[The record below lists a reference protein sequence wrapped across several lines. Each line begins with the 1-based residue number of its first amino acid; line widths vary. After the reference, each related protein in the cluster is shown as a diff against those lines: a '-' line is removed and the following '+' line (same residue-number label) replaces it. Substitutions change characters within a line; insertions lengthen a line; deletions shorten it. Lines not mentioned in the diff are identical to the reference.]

1 MCVALPMKVL
11 EVVDWSAKTV
21 RIAPDAAIAHDRA
34 GADIVSAVL
43 LAETDDS
50 LRALVGAWVIVHGGF
65 ILLRL
70 DDEDARSRV
79 ALFVAMDS

>member
-1 MCVALPMKVL
+1 MCIALPMKVL
-11 EVVDWSAKTV
+11 EVVDWSARTV
-21 RIAPDAAIAHDRA
+21 RILPDPAIARDRA
-34 GADIVSAVL
+34 GAEIVSAVL

-65 ILLRL
+65 ILAKL

-79 ALFVAMDS
+79 DLFVAMDS